1 MKKGICAAYIRKERR
16 KSLLIGPAALLGG
29 TVFFWLEWVTGVL
42 KDVRMLPLALPV
54 FLFCLAA
61 GVYLTARGLL
71 MLVCPERSDLCTF
84 IRAELSEAERAISRR
99 AMLELVE
106 KDMEHAAGF
115 ADGKILIGQEWLF
128 VTDSPW
134 KPVLR
139 LKNLRNIKA
148 RRMKNGKV
156 ILKFMDRNN
165 GGPATREIS
174 PSEAGAI
181 LACLNWSGKA
191 SGL

>member
-174 PSEAGAI
+174 SSEAGAI